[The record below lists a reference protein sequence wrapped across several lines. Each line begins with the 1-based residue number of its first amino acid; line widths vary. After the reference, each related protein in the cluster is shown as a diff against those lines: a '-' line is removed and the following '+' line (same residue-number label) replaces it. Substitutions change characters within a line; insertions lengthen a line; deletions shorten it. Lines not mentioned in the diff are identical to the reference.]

1 MKSRI
6 FKLSALFAS
15 LFLGGCML
23 PRMFVAA
30 FIPFQRFM
38 IWGAAMAARYG
49 APLVMLMVDAS
60 PSAAPTLGPRDE
72 MREPYYYDERIAPEL
87 LDANLLAKVYIIDY
101 RQVGEN
107 DYAELLKEFASRGY
121 GVSVAPLGGE
131 EEALAAEEILSARGV
146 ETERGMPN
154 KTVKNE
160 MTGGK
165 L

>member
-60 PSAAPTLGPRDE
+60 PSAAPSLGPQDE

-87 LDANLLAKVYIIDY
+87 LDADLLAKVYIIDY
-101 RQVGEN
+101 RQVGES

-154 KTVKNE
+154 KIVKKE